1 MIAPKEI
8 ADPWQLSPCRYRSPP
23 PYRDSASYGGGLME
37 RCPVAASSSVAPL
50 VTGPPRRV
58 AAVAT
63 TPTAAYFTT
72 GDPARPLLCVVTAD
86 AVRLPCALVLGPGRP
101 LPTAAASGI
110 VGEGALR
117 AGGLSVRVG
126 RWWRPPRPRGL
137 GRMPAVTGV
146 LTRRVPDP
154 LDSAGRAALTHL
166 VRALAAGEP
175 HAARRRR
182 ARRGAGDP
190 RWHGLP
196 GRRPARRRGRCGR
209 TRAYDSG
216 VGGAVDARGARGVR
230 TAARGPPPCG
240 TRRGSARCGG
250 RVTPAGRPHLGS
262 RPGARRPRR
271 CGGGMRRGAE
281 RSANLPPVFRAR
293 AAA

>member
-1 MIAPKEI
+1 
-8 ADPWQLSPCRYRSPP
+8 
-23 PYRDSASYGGGLME
+23 ME

-175 HAARRRR
+175 LAGPVGRLVGRGPGLTPLGDDVLAGALVTLVGMDSPAAGRLAAAVDAAARGRTTAVSAALLTHAARGECVPQLADLLHA
-182 ARRGAGDP
+182 ARDGDRLDAAVESLLRVGHTSGAGLA
-190 RWHGLP
+190 HGVL
-196 GRRPARRRGRCGR
+196 
-209 TRAYDSG
+209 
-216 VGGAVDARGARGVR
+216 
-230 TAARGPPPCG
+230 AA
-240 TRRGSARCGG
+240 
-250 RVTPAGRPHLGS
+250 L
-262 RPGARRPRR
+262 
-271 CGGGMRRGAE
+271 
-281 RSANLPPVFRAR
+281 